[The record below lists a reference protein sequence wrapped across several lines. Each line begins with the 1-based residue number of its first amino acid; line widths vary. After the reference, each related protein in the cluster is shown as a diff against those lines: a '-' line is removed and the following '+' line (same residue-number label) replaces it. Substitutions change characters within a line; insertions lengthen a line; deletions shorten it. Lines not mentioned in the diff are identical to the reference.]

1 MKALSPLRARW
12 TGLAPREKVMVA
24 SALGLVAAAIVWWL
38 LVAPALATLRTSEA
52 QRHELDAQLQSM
64 RALQAQAKALQS
76 QPKAG
81 YDEALRLL
89 ELSVRERLG
98 TTGRLSLQGERAT
111 ITLTGTAPDTVAQW
125 LAQARVNARALPS
138 DVRINRNAAGQ
149 WEGTVVFTLP
159 SR

>member
-1 MKALSPLRARW
+1 MKALTPVRARW
-12 TGLAPREKVMVA
+12 DAFAPREKVLVA
-24 SALGLVAAAIVWWL
+24 GAIGLVIFAIMWWWL
-38 LVAPALATLRTSEA
+38 LAPALATLRTSEA

-64 RALQAQAKALQS
+64 RSMQAQAKAVQS
-76 QPKAG
+76 QPKPG

-125 LAQARVNARALPS
+125 LAQARVNARALPAE
-138 DVRINRNAAGQ
+138 VRINRNATGL